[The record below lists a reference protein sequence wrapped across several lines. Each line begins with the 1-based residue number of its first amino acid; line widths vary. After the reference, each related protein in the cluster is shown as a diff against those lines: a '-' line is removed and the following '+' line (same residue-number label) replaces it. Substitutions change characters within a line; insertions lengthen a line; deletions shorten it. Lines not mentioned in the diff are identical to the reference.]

1 MVLDDNKDTKG
12 FLEKTRCPS
21 QPHTE
26 VLLERIGIV
35 LVSLFNLWALMLPHF
50 CGS

>member
-1 MVLDDNKDTKG
+1 MVLNDNKESKE

-26 VLLERIGIV
+26 VLLERIGIA
-35 LVSLFNLWALMLPHF
+35 LVSLFNLWALNAATFLWL
-50 CGS
+50 